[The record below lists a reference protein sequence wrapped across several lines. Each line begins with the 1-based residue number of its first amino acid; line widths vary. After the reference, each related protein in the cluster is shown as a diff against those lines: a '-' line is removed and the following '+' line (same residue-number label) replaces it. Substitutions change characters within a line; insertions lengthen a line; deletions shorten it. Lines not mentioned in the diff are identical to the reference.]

1 MPDKNENL
9 SVWNSILGQRV
20 MIYEFMKTK
29 MIHLLDNVMKNQN
42 QTPFTVTSTE
52 KLLIPYTDI
61 EWNKLKL
68 IKGFI
73 GMTSIILLNGSTRCS
88 VPCRD
93 EMICKTGAMMSLV
106 LCVLYLRA

>member
-1 MPDKNENL
+1 
-9 SVWNSILGQRV
+9 

-68 IKGFI
+68 IKQERQYDI
-73 GMTSIILLNGSTRCS
+73 YNQTHLTQANQTH
-88 VPCRD
+88 
-93 EMICKTGAMMSLV
+93 
-106 LCVLYLRA
+106 LYLDENLIYQKEHFYYYLHHKKDHPKAIEII

>member
-42 QTPFTVTSTE
+42 QTSFAAAGT
-52 KLLIPYTDI
+52 
-61 EWNKLKL
+61 
-68 IKGFI
+68 
-73 GMTSIILLNGSTRCS
+73 
-88 VPCRD
+88 
-93 EMICKTGAMMSLV
+93 
-106 LCVLYLRA
+106 